1 MNTKEF
7 AKFIKKNDPTVWK
20 TIGKNINNP
29 TVLTNEII
37 RHYQWIF
44 QMGDIDNLDL
54 GDRLNK
60 YYKGLFVHSLKND
73 PLFRDEFFNY
83 ILFVFKVAFN
93 ENSKTWDRDIITN
106 IFVNNRRLF
115 WFDFAAMYTLIAS
128 SYSEIRPIIENE
140 YNCDPEIGIEKK
152 QLIKLFDGIS
162 NQKFF
167 NELKQLIKKERLN
180 TSKNIYL
187 VD

>member
-7 AKFIKKNDPTVWK
+7 VKFIKKNDPVVWK

-29 TVLTNEII
+29 TVLTNELI

-60 YYKGLFVHSLKND
+60 YYKELFVHSLKNN
-73 PLFRDEFFNY
+73 PEFRDEFLNY
-83 ILFVFKVAFN
+83 ILFVLRTAYN
-93 ENSKTWDRDIITN
+93 ENSKNWDRDIIMN
-106 IFVNNRRLF
+106 IFVNNKRLF
-115 WFDFAAMYTLIAS
+115 WFDFAAMYALIAS

-140 YNCDPEIGIEKK
+140 FVVDPEIGVEK
-152 QLIKLFDGIS
+152 QGLLRLFDGIS

-167 NELKQLIKKERLN
+167 DELKRLIKKERLN

-187 VD
+187 AD

>member
-7 AKFIKKNDPTVWK
+7 AKFIKKNDPVVWK
-20 TIGKNINNP
+20 TVGKNINNP
-29 TVLTNEII
+29 TVLVNELI

-60 YYKGLFVHSLKND
+60 YYKELFVHSLKSD
-73 PLFRDEFFNY
+73 STFRDEFLNYMLFTLKIGFNDST
-83 ILFVFKVAFN
+83 K
-93 ENSKTWDRDIITN
+93 SWDKDIIVN
-106 IFVNNRRLF
+106 IFVNNKRLF
-115 WFDFAAMYTLIAS
+115 WFDFSAMYVLIAS

-140 YNCDPEIGIEKK
+140 FNVDPEIGLDK
-152 QLIKLFDGIS
+152 QNLLKLFDGIS

>member
-20 TIGKNINNP
+20 TVGKNINNP
-29 TVLTNEII
+29 TVLTNELI

-60 YYKGLFVHSLKND
+60 YYKELFVHSLKND
-73 PLFRDEFFNY
+73 PSFRDEFFNY
-83 ILFVFKVAFN
+83 VLFVLRPAFV
-93 ENSKTWDRDIITN
+93 ESSKNWDRDILLN
-106 IFVNNRRLF
+106 IFVNNKRLF
-115 WFDFAAMYTLIAS
+115 WFDFAAMYALIAS
-128 SYSEIRPIIENE
+128 IYSEIRPIIQNE
-140 YNCDPEIGIEKK
+140 FIVDTEIGIDK
-152 QLIKLFDGIS
+152 QYFLKLFDGIA
-162 NQKFF
+162 NQKFY